1 MKKQV
6 KLVTITR
13 KDLSAGYQ
21 LAQSIHAAT
30 AFAHEFPI
38 HFQEWW
44 NNSNYVIALSVDDEN
59 HLKTIFN
66 ELKCNGANVVAFT
79 EPDIDNQLTSICYYG
94 TPEMRKITQNLD
106 LALKN

>member
-1 MKKQV
+1 M
-6 KLVTITR
+6 
-13 KDLSAGYQ
+13 
-21 LAQSIHAAT
+21 
-30 AFAHEFPI
+30 
-38 HFQEWW
+38 

-59 HLKTIFN
+59 HLKNLFN
-66 ELKCNGANVVAFT
+66 ELKHNGANVVAFT